1 MTFTVVEAT
10 VTLIL
15 AALGAAS
22 LIVCLLVTAAMAY
35 SVHGDLQRDALD
47 VELHE
52 LSRDIDLAH
61 RNARQPLETATG
73 QSPPKEA
80 PSMNQ
85 PDPSPG
91 NVLELGERLVR
102 VREAERDPFR
112 IRRGRYG
119 VEIPTALA
127 LMARTV
133 LDDTRSVEHRLDAA
147 MVLAEAVE
155 RESERR

>member
-22 LIVCLLVTAAMAY
+22 LVVCLLVTAAMAY

-61 RNARQPLETATG
+61 RNARRPSQAATG
-73 QSPPKEA
+73 QA
-80 PSMNQ
+80 H
-85 PDPSPG
+85 
-91 NVLELGERLVR
+91 
-102 VREAERDPFR
+102 
-112 IRRGRYG
+112 RR
-119 VEIPTALA
+119 
-127 LMARTV
+127 
-133 LDDTRSVEHRLDAA
+133 
-147 MVLAEAVE
+147 
-155 RESERR
+155 RR